1 MEVPDAVRAGTEV
14 ALNCDYDLQV
24 HFYFILLFLI
34 KVEFNFFYLIQ
45 FCSQLWFRLTGT
57 FSPRYSPWCVTNV
70 MCPADPIIRWLSLL
84 LFSGSDTFD
93 CKVVQGDPWVLQV
106 VATSFDTKEEKWT
119 SQHSPSLPS
128 SMPSF
133 STLNIYH
140 LCTRYHPGNYPDEK
154 KYFALPR
161 LFLNVSVGCEK
172 EKPLLLEGLGV
183 TWEILLKDG
192 FDLPIYQCDWCV
204 EFDWSSSQ
212 KQSCDDDT
220 VVLRDVHADMSGYYT
235 CEVSQKSLKLRGR
248 TSSYWSKCLKNREL
262 RNELLNQIGIVS
274 TGDHSWSVWDGSGK
288 AIPSCCT

>member
-34 KVEFNFFYLIQ
+34 KIKFNFFYLIQ

-57 FSPRYSPWCVTNV
+57 FSPRYSPWCVTIV
-70 MCPADPIIRWLSLL
+70 MCQADPIIRWLSIL

-161 LFLNVSVGCEK
+161 LFLNVSVGQTSHVK
-172 EKPLLLEGLGV
+172 K
-183 TWEILLKDG
+183 
-192 FDLPIYQCDWCV
+192 
-204 EFDWSSSQ
+204 
-212 KQSCDDDT
+212 
-220 VVLRDVHADMSGYYT
+220 
-235 CEVSQKSLKLRGR
+235 KSL
-248 TSSYWSKCLKNREL
+248 
-262 RNELLNQIGIVS
+262 
-274 TGDHSWSVWDGSGK
+274 
-288 AIPSCCT
+288 SCWRV